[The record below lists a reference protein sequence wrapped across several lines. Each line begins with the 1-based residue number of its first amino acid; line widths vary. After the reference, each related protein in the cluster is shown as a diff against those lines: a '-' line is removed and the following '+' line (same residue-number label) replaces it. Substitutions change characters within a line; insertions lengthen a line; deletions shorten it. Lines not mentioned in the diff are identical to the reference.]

1 MFVQLHAHSIM
12 LATVCY
18 TMRIKGKNQEKIIQI
33 KGSIDT
39 LSKWSHITIT
49 NEQIQK

>member
-1 MFVQLHAHSIM
+1 M

-18 TMRIKGKNQEKIIQI
+18 TMHIKGKNQEKIIQI

>member
-1 MFVQLHAHSIM
+1 M

-18 TMRIKGKNQEKIIQI
+18 TMRIKEGKQEKIIKI

-39 LSKWSHITIT
+39 LSKWSHIIIT
-49 NEQIQK
+49 NEQI